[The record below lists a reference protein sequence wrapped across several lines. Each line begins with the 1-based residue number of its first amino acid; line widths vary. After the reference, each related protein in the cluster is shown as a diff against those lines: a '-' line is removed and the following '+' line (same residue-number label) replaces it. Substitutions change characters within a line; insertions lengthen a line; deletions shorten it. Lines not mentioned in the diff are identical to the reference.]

1 MITPCCSTHFFL
13 FPHISHFHFFF
24 FFFHSQQKLGGLGIG
39 EAPAHSSVVGRPLPP
54 LPTEAGGKAQSQ
66 EEYFEELA
74 RQAQAGR
81 GQTDSMVK
89 VRANRGPNNPQINK

>member
-13 FPHISHFHFFF
+13 FPYLFHFHFLC
-24 FFFHSQQKLGGLGIG
+24 FFHLQQKLGGLGIG

-89 VRANRGPNNPQINK
+89 VRANNQKQRQQINK